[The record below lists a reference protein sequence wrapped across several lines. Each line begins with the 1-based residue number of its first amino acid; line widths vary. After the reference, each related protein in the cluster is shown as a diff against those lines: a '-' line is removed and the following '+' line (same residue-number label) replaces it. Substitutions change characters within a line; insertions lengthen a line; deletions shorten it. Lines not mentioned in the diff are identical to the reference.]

1 MMDETF
7 KKLEKIKQSLSEKF
21 LERDQEI
28 EGILLALL
36 SKQHILLIGPAGTAK
51 SALTAEL
58 STILKGTN
66 YFHMLLT
73 PFSTPEEIFG
83 PLSLKH
89 LAEGHYRRNTAFK
102 MPEAEIVF
110 LDEIFKANSAILN
123 SILTLINERL
133 YFDDESPITVPLI
146 SVIGASNELPEEDE
160 GLEALSDR
168 FLLRYEVKYIQ
179 SEYNFLSMMKQEPIH
194 SKIPSLQLSE
204 LINLQKL
211 VNEVTVSDFIYEAL
225 LTIKNA
231 LGNEGIQ
238 PSDRRFK
245 QSLDVL
251 KAKALLQGRRTV
263 QLEDLSILQHI
274 LWENFSQK
282 EAVYR
287 IIMHYTEN
295 SSGCSLAEIEHEA
308 EEIYDIAVRD
318 LSIEAGMEA
327 IKKLS
332 SLQKTVENL
341 KSNDDGIHAEKNVIL
356 EKLTSMRAEIEKSRL
371 DFQ

>member
-1 MMDETF
+1 MNETF
-7 KKLEKIKQSLSEKF
+7 KKLEKIKQSLDEKF
-21 LERDQEI
+21 LERDKEI

-58 STILKGTN
+58 ATILKGTN

-83 PLSLKH
+83 PLSLKD
-89 LAEGHYRRNTAFK
+89 LAEGHYRRNTVFK
-102 MPEAEIVF
+102 MPEADIVF

-133 YFDDESPITVPLI
+133 YFNDESPITVPLI
-146 SVIGASNELPEEDE
+146 SVIGASNELPEDDD

-179 SEYNFLSMMKQEPIH
+179 SEHNFLSMLKQEPIQ
-194 SKIPSLQLSE
+194 SEIPSIQLGD
-204 LINLQKL
+204 LIKLQKL
-211 VNEVTVSDFIYEAL
+211 VNEVTVSDSIYEAL
-225 LTIKNA
+225 LKIRIA
-231 LGNEGIQ
+231 LQDEGIH

-245 QSLDVL
+245 QSLNVL
-251 KAKALLQGRRTV
+251 KAKAFLQGRRNV
-263 QLEDLSILQHI
+263 QLEDLSILKHI
-274 LWENFSQK
+274 LWEKFTEQ
-282 EAVYR
+282 ETVCR
-287 IIMHYTEN
+287 TIIHYTEN
-295 SSGCSLAEIEHEA
+295 YCGCSLETIKYEA

-318 LSIEAGMEA
+318 SSIEAGMEA

-332 SLQKTVENL
+332 SLQKNL
-341 KSNDDGIHAEKNVIL
+341 ESLKTHDNAIL
-356 EKLTSMRAEIEKSRL
+356 TEINILLERTTSMKTEIETNRL
-371 DFQ
+371 DLS